1 MSELAHF
8 LVHALALE
16 NQAGDRYAELAQQMD
31 DSGAAEIA
39 ALFGKMSEFSRLHAG
54 EIDTIAQAHA
64 PLPVLQPWQ
73 FEWTTPEP
81 PEVGDRALA
90 SPAMTVGQAL
100 SYAIANE
107 RRGWEYYN
115 HVAITA
121 ADAQARALARDFA
134 GEEAEH
140 VLTLERWL
148 NALTGQKA

>member
-1 MSELAHF
+1 
-8 LVHALALE
+8 
-16 NQAGDRYAELAQQMD
+16 
-31 DSGAAEIA
+31 
-39 ALFGKMSEFSRLHAG
+39 
-54 EIDTIAQAHA
+54 
-64 PLPVLQPWQ
+64 
-73 FEWTTPEP
+73 
-81 PEVGDRALA
+81 
-90 SPAMTVGQAL
+90 MTVNQPL

-134 GEEAEH
+134 SEEAEH